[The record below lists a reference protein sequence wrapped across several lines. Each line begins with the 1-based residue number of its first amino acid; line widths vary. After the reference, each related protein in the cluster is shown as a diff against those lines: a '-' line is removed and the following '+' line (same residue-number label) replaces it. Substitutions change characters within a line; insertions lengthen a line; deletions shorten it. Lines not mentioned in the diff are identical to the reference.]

1 MNDNPSRQEELL
13 SRLNQVES
21 VLMHI
26 QHEVEQLN
34 AAIIKQN
41 TTVDTLS
48 KSMKSLDSRL
58 GVLEEDDEGHDPYQE
73 KPPHY

>member
-1 MNDNPSRQEELL
+1 M

-21 VLMHI
+21 VLMHL

-34 AAIIKQN
+34 QAIIQQN

-58 GVLEEDDEGHDPYQE
+58 GVLEVEDEDLDPFQE

>member
-1 MNDNPSRQEELL
+1 MNDNPSRLEELL

-21 VLMHI
+21 VLMHL

-34 AAIIKQN
+34 QAIIQQN

-58 GVLEEDDEGHDPYQE
+58 GVLEVEDEGLDPFQE

>member
-1 MNDNPSRQEELL
+1 MNDNPSRLEELL
-13 SRLNQVES
+13 TRLNQVEE
-21 VLMHI
+21 VLMHL

-34 AAIIKQN
+34 QAIIQQN

-58 GVLEEDDEGHDPYQE
+58 GVLEVEDEGHDPVQE